1 MRYQGQKSERVE
13 TGMSATVAH
22 DALSQKRLLTLLGA
36 GTVMVALFLAAMAVI
51 FSGRSDAP
59 YAILQPI
66 WYTFTAITA
75 AFIIAINIP
84 FFGRWVK
91 GES

>member
-1 MRYQGQKSERVE
+1 MTSN
-13 TGMSATVAH
+13 AVAS
-22 DALSQKRLLTLLGA
+22 DALSQKRLLILLGA
-36 GTVMVALFLAAMAVI
+36 GTVMIALFLAAMAVI

-59 YAILQPI
+59 YAVLQPI

-75 AFIIAINIP
+75 AFIVAINIP

-91 GES
+91 GEA